1 MFLGYNVNVF
11 IFVHIDADDDF
22 QVPDW
27 HWPTCQS
34 GVWKNNISDALVFDY
49 SACYDAEEDSR
60 KPVYANWGSG
70 SNGFAVCDG
79 KAGYGAAGFRAYR
92 GKPGYSGSMV
102 WVKIRCCKLK
112 VNTP

>member
-1 MFLGYNVNVF
+1 LAWCGDTFTPLSSLG
-11 IFVHIDADDDF
+11 
-22 QVPDW
+22 QC
-27 HWPTCQS
+27 TQQQS

-60 KPVYANWGSG
+60 KPVYANRGSG

-79 KAGYGAAGFRAYR
+79 KAGYGAAGFIAYR
-92 GKPGYSGSMV
+92 GKLGYSGSMI

>member
-1 MFLGYNVNVF
+1 TFTPLSSLG
-11 IFVHIDADDDF
+11 
-22 QVPDW
+22 QC
-27 HWPTCQS
+27 TQQQS
-34 GVWKNNISDALVFDY
+34 GVRKNNISDALVFDY

-92 GKPGYSGSMV
+92 GKPGYSGSMI